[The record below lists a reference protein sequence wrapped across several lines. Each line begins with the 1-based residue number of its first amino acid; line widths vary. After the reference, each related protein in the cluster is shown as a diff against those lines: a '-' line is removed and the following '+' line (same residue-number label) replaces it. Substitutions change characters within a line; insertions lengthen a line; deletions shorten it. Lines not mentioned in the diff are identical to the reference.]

1 MRFPAAALV
10 GKDGMLKAH
19 HLTLLD
25 GEMLVDKDQ
34 ITEQRTRRF
43 LAYDLIVVNGASLV
57 HRSPKVR
64 TPSSMCCWP
73 PHHSLS

>member
-1 MRFPAAALV
+1 MRFPAALV

-25 GEMLVDKDQ
+25 GEMLVDEDQ

-43 LAYDLIVVNGASLV
+43 LAYDLIALNGTSLL
-57 HRSPKVR
+57 RR
-64 TPSSMCCWP
+64 PSKARALFHPFSALILSMV
-73 PHHSLS
+73 L